1 MKTLFQTVLVM
12 LLLAVGGSR
21 VGAQQG
27 SLPLLIDLS
36 PVEGRELTPQSALD
50 YRIVHSGA
58 TPIEVRIIGTIRHRD
73 QKMYLK
79 YEFTRRLQP
88 GMNLIADSRSGISWQ
103 SDNSGLRSLFV
114 DYGRLPQ
121 GTYEYCVEVVPGSS
135 TAERPAIDGNVECMY
150 YTADDLFALNLIDPE
165 DKAILRE
172 PYPVFSWVANCP
184 FVAELTYRIRVAEQH
199 PGQNAVNAI
208 ARNNAMWQESNLFAP
223 TAMYPVNGRP
233 LEYGVPYVWTVDA
246 YYRGLLIG
254 GAEVWRFML
263 LEDSLLP
270 TVPRE
275 ISYLDIRRETG
286 ASQAFAIGKLKVKYL
301 LEDLKQDSLQI
312 RLLNEK
318 GEPISLK
325 ETSLKAVRGDNR
337 YEVDLEKGASLK
349 HMKRYR
355 MEFVSQTGQKYAVPF
370 RYVNPDFL

>member
-1 MKTLFQTVLVM
+1 MKTLFQSV
-12 LLLAVGGSR
+12 LLLLLLIAGGDAM
-21 VGAQQG
+21 GQG

-36 PVEGRELTPQSALD
+36 PVEGRELTTQSALD
-50 YRIVHSGA
+50 YRIVHNGT
-58 TPIEVRIIGTIRHRD
+58 TPIEVRIKGTIRHRD

-88 GMNLIADSRSGISWQ
+88 GMNLIADSRSGINWQ

-121 GTYEYCVEVVPGSS
+121 GTYEYCVEVLPGGS
-135 TAERPAIDGNVECMY
+135 TVEQPAIEGNVECVY
-150 YTADDLFALNLIDPE
+150 HTADDLFALNLIDPE
-165 DKAILRE
+165 DKAVLRA

-208 ARNNAMWQESNLFAP
+208 ARNNPMWQESGLFAP
-223 TAMYPVNGRP
+223 TAVYPVNGRP

-254 GAEVWRFML
+254 GAETWRFML

-270 TVPRE
+270 AVPRATYH
-275 ISYLDIRRETG
+275 IDIRQEKG
-286 ASQAFAIGKLKVKYL
+286 ENAVFAIGELKIKYHL
-301 LEDLKQDSLQI
+301 RELRSDSLQFT
-312 RLLNEK
+312 LLTTDGK
-318 GEPISLK
+318 DLKLPRAAYAIS
-325 ETSLKAVRGDNR
+325 EGDNR
-337 YEVDLEKGASLK
+337 IEIDLREVSGIR
-349 HMKRYR
+349 HMKKYVMKVQDGSGNTYQLPIRYINP
-355 MEFVSQTGQKYAVPF
+355 EF
-370 RYVNPDFL
+370 L